1 MALVDT
7 HCHLDF
13 NAFSSDRFDVLQRA
27 QQAGLKRIVNPG
39 IDIDNCQAILRL
51 CESYSELFAAVGIHP
66 SSSLTW
72 NQETLRGLRLL
83 AQHPKVVAIG
93 EIGLDFYRDR
103 APQEL
108 QLRVFREQLEL
119 AGELGLPV
127 IVHTRQAESEAVD
140 ILSEWITQRVNGSS
154 PPGVLHSY
162 TGDEPTAQRAIAM
175 GFFIG
180 ITGPVTFRNA
190 IQLQDLVIALPL
202 TSLLVETD
210 APFMTPH
217 PHRGKRNEPA
227 YVRLVAEKI
236 AALKNQPLGRV
247 SDITTANAERLFQ
260 WSLV

>member
-13 NAFSSDRFDVLQRA
+13 NSFDADRLDVLQRA
-27 QQAGLKRIVNPG
+27 QQAGLMRIVNPG
-39 IDIDNCQAILRL
+39 IDRDNCQAILLL
-51 CESYSELFAAVGIHP
+51 CETYSELFAAVGVHP
-66 SSSLTW
+66 SSALTW
-72 NQETLRGLRLL
+72 NQQTLGNLRLL

-93 EIGLDFYRDR
+93 EIGLDLYRDR
-103 APQEL
+103 APKEL
-108 QLRVFREQLEL
+108 QLRIFREQLEL

-127 IVHTRQAESEAVD
+127 IVHSRQAESEAVD
-140 ILSEWITQRVNGSS
+140 ILSEWVTQRTNGSS

-162 TGDEPTAQRAIAM
+162 TGDEPTAQRAIAI

-180 ITGPVTFRNA
+180 ITGPITFKNA
-190 IQLQDLVIALPL
+190 IQLQRMVIALPL

-210 APFMTPH
+210 APFLTPH
-217 PHRGKRNEPA
+217 PHRGERNEPA
-227 YVRLVAEKI
+227 YVHLVAEKI
-236 AALKNQPLGRV
+236 AELKNRPLEQV

>member
-13 NAFSSDRFDVLQRA
+13 NAFDRDRVEVLQRA
-27 QQAGLKRIVNPG
+27 QQAGLVRIVNPG

-51 CESYSELFAAVGIHP
+51 CDTNSELFAAVGVHP
-66 SSSLTW
+66 SSALTW
-72 NQETLRGLRLL
+72 GQQTIHDIRLL
-83 AQHPKVVAIG
+83 AQHSKVVGIG

-103 APQEL
+103 APKEL

-127 IVHTRQAESEAVD
+127 IVHSRQAESVAID
-140 ILSEWITQRVNGSS
+140 ILSEWVPQRKNGSS

-162 TGDEPTAQRAIAM
+162 TGDEPTAQRAIAI

-190 IQLQDLVIALPL
+190 IQLQHLVIALPL

-210 APFMTPH
+210 APFLTPH
-217 PHRGKRNEPA
+217 PHRGERNEPA

-236 AALKNQPLGRV
+236 AELKKQTLERV
-247 SDITTANAERLFQ
+247 SDITTTNAEQLFQ
-260 WSLV
+260 WSSV